1 MDDEEVVRLRA
12 LYTRALVNGCK
23 DIRLINAEELKSI
36 EPHCVVSGCVG
47 GVWCVWCV
55 VTLLLVQGKMAIHSP
70 HTGIVD
76 WARVTRAYAQDFSK
90 AGGRI
95 HTNYEVRPPTL
106 TPTHPHAIV
115 CIGVWI

>member
-1 MDDEEVVRLRA
+1 MCGEWVVC
-12 LYTRALVNGCK
+12 G
-23 DIRLINAEELKSI
+23 
-36 EPHCVVSGCVG
+36 VG
-47 GVWCVWCV
+47 VGV

-106 TPTHPHAIV
+106 TPTLTPTRYCLYRYV
-115 CIGVWI
+115 DLTRQRMTTLQSLLRVE